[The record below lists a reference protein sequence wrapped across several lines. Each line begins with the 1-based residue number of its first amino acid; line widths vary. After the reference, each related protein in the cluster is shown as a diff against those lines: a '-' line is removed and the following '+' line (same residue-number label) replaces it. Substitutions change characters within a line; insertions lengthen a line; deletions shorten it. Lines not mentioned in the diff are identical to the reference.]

1 MLSRHCGRQLGGPA
15 GAAQRAGDAGP
26 RGPQRHGQGQTAA
39 QALGAIDV
47 LLQRP
52 LLHGPAG
59 GRPGHL
65 PGQAGLLQVIP
76 HGQAGEGGLSLEPR
90 PPQGRAQHVEAGR
103 VCVVPAVCRGEC
115 PGSAGDLGAWGQC
128 QAQARWLPSADPPP
142 FVASWPPTAGLGAG
156 LQAGISPG
164 SPQAVLPLLPWLCVP
179 RNWPLRM
186 ASPGLPGSAACVW
199 VWLVEGTAGEEG
211 VRPAGLVVGAVVS
224 LGPSAFLLS
233 GVRRRIRTCCWP
245 FLRAPEWSPCH
256 THPYS

>member
-1 MLSRHCGRQLGGPA
+1 MWFQQSAEGSALGQRGTSVPGGSARPRPA
-15 GAAQRAGDAGP
+15 GSP
-26 RGPQRHGQGQTAA
+26 VQT
-39 QALGAIDV
+39 
-47 LLQRP
+47 
-52 LLHGPAG
+52 
-59 GRPGHL
+59 
-65 PGQAGLLQVIP
+65 
-76 HGQAGEGGLSLEPR
+76 
-90 PPQGRAQHVEAGR
+90 
-103 VCVVPAVCRGEC
+103 
-115 PGSAGDLGAWGQC
+115 
-128 QAQARWLPSADPPP
+128 PPP